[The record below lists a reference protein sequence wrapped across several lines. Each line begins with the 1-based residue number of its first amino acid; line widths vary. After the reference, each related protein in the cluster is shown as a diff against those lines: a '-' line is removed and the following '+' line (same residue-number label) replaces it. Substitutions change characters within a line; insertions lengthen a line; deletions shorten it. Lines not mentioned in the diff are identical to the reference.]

1 MCCQGTANYA
11 LVSALS
17 NASNKDPFS
26 PSITGT
32 LLLDPN
38 GDFDQDG
45 MPNAAEDLAGTNPL
59 VSNSPL
65 RILSL
70 TDDNL
75 LTWSSVSGKTYRVW
89 STADLCTNVVSISG
103 TVTAFGPTAAWFP
116 TPATNSSKLHRV
128 NVLP

>member
-1 MCCQGTANYA
+1 MCCEGTANCA

-45 MPNAAEDLAGTNPL
+45 MTNAAEDLAGTNPL

-89 STADLCTNVVSISG
+89 STTNLATSFAPVSGI
-103 TVTAFGPTAAWFP
+103 VTASGPTAAWLTPSSTNP
-116 TPATNSSKLHRV
+116 TTFYRITA
-128 NVLP
+128 LP